1 MDFVSFVSHTPPLS
15 PSSQTVSA
23 IEVCSAVHQQWC
35 PSFILLYFPLLFPSL
50 ILWVYFLMFKVNF
63 HFLLF
68 YINLISNLLDAKWL
82 GSLST
87 EFQIYMLGNSDNC
100 LGSDYVMVIAWKTL
114 ILSWQKVGVIQT
126 VISHFVMT
134 IAWSYT

>member
-1 MDFVSFVSHTPPLS
+1 
-15 PSSQTVSA
+15 
-23 IEVCSAVHQQWC
+23 
-35 PSFILLYFPLLFPSL
+35 
-50 ILWVYFLMFKVNF
+50 MFKVNF

-100 LGSDYVMVIAWKTL
+100 LGSDYVMVIA
-114 ILSWQKVGVIQT
+114 
-126 VISHFVMT
+126 
-134 IAWSYT
+134 